1 MKVKAAAD
9 FLPIVAEIDALGQ
22 RNEPAASADPCPA
35 AAAAWQ
41 EITSGGWLVIGLE
54 AGPLELVEVARAWG
68 RYLIPAPFL
77 TTVLACRWDE
87 SAGRPAKGRAAEG
100 RATTCAVATSRGPM
114 APFAAWPDIEVWGRD
129 EAGDADGTDA
139 GTSGAPASSVEDFAP
154 SLMLGHCTAAS
165 DLDHR
170 ARQELA
176 ALWAAEAIGG
186 AEQVLRRSVQY
197 AKQREAYGHL
207 IGSYQAVAHLLAE
220 MHRDAEFGW
229 SGVVWAAQCDG
240 DAIRAALAAI
250 GLATSVIRG
259 GIQVHGGIGFTWE
272 LGLHRYLR
280 HCIAV
285 AELVRGL
292 EAPGTLGTWA
302 ADAQD
307 AVSGSTGGPR

>member
-9 FLPIVAEIDALGQ
+9 FLPLVAEIDALG
-22 RNEPAASADPCPA
+22 RRHEPAASADPGPA
-35 AAAAWQ
+35 AAAAWH
-41 EITSGGWLVIGLE
+41 EITSGGWLGIGLE
-54 AGPLELVEVARAWG
+54 VGPLELAEAARAWG

-77 TTVLACRWDE
+77 TSVLAYRWRE
-87 SAGRPAKGRAAEG
+87 SADQVAEG
-100 RATTCAVATSRGPM
+100 QATTCAIATSRGPM
-114 APFAAWPDIEVWGRD
+114 APFAAWPEIQIWSQGK
-129 EAGDADGTDA
+129 AGDEDGAGISDA
-139 GTSGAPASSVEDFAP
+139 QPASAGDTTDEDFAP
-154 SLMLGHCTAAS
+154 SLALGRCDAAS
-165 DLDHR
+165 LLDSR
-170 ARQELA
+170 ASQELA

-240 DAIRAALAAI
+240 DAIQAAQAAI
-250 GLATSVIRG
+250 KLATSVIQG

-280 HCIAV
+280 HSIAV

-292 EAPGTLGTWA
+292 AATTAPDAALGSPG
-302 ADAQD
+302 DP
-307 AVSGSTGGPR
+307 GGAR

>member
-9 FLPIVAEIDALGQ
+9 FLPIVAEIDALG
-22 RNEPAASADPCPA
+22 RRHEPEASADPGPA

-41 EITSGGWLVIGLE
+41 EIISGGWLGIGLD
-54 AGPLELVEVARAWG
+54 AGPLELAEAARAWG

-77 TTVLACRWDE
+77 TSVLAYRWRE
-87 SAGRPAKGRAAEG
+87 SAIRAAEE
-100 RATTCAVATSRGPM
+100 RASTFAIATSRGPM
-114 APFAAWPDIEVWGRD
+114 APFASWPDIEIWGLD
-129 EAGDADGTDA
+129 EGSGPEDADARTQD
-139 GTSGAPASSVEDFAP
+139 APASLPEDFAP
-154 SLMLGHCTAAS
+154 SLALGHCAAAS

-176 ALWAAEAIGG
+176 ALWAAQAIGG

-240 DAIRAALAAI
+240 DAIQAALAAI
-250 GLATSVIRG
+250 GLAASVVRG

-292 EAPGTLGTWA
+292 EAKA
-302 ADAQD
+302 ADTA
-307 AVSGSTGGPR
+307 AGGPGGPR

>member
-9 FLPIVAEIDALGQ
+9 FLPIAAEIDALG
-22 RNEPAASADPCPA
+22 RRHEPEASADPGPA
-35 AAAAWQ
+35 AAAAWP
-41 EITSGGWLVIGLE
+41 EIVAGGWLGIGLD
-54 AGPLELVEVARAWG
+54 AGPLELAEAARAWG

-77 TTVLACRWDE
+77 TSVLACRWRE
-87 SAGRPAKGRAAEG
+87 SAGRPAEERASTVAI
-100 RATTCAVATSRGPM
+100 ATSRGPM
-114 APFAAWPDIEVWGRD
+114 APFAGWPDIEIWGLD
-129 EAGDADGTDA
+129 GLAGARASDAPVT
-139 GTSGAPASSVEDFAP
+139 PAEDFDPA
-154 SLMLGHCTAAS
+154 LALGPCAAAS
-165 DLDHR
+165 DLDQR
-170 ARQELA
+170 ARRELA

-229 SGVVWAAQCDG
+229 SGVVWATQGDG
-240 DAIRAALAAI
+240 DAIQAALAAI
-250 GLATSVIRG
+250 GLATSVVRG

-292 EAPGTLGTWA
+292 EAAA
-302 ADAQD
+302 ADG
-307 AVSGSTGGPR
+307 VPGGPR

>member
-9 FLPIVAEIDALGQ
+9 FLPIVAEIDALG
-22 RNEPAASADPCPA
+22 RRHEPEASADPGPT

-41 EITSGGWLVIGLE
+41 EITSGGWLGIGLE
-54 AGPLELVEVARAWG
+54 VGPLELAEAARAWG

-77 TTVLACRWDE
+77 TSVLACRWRE
-87 SAGRPAKGRAAEG
+87 SAEQAAEG
-100 RATTCAVATSRGPM
+100 RATTCAIATSRGPM
-114 APFAAWPDIEVWGRD
+114 APFAAWPEIEIWGQGEARNAD
-129 EAGDADGTDA
+129 EAGVGA
-139 GTSGAPASSVEDFAP
+139 GISNAHPAQAGNTAPEDFAP
-154 SLMLGHCTAAS
+154 SLALGPCNAAS
-165 DLDHR
+165 DLDDR

-240 DAIRAALAAI
+240 DAIQAAQAAI
-250 GLATSVIRG
+250 KLATSVIRG

-280 HCIAV
+280 HSIAV

-292 EAPGTLGTWA
+292 TPKAADDAAPGSL
-302 ADAQD
+302 
-307 AVSGSTGGPR
+307 GGPR